1 MKSFSKKIFFKR
13 VFGVLLLL
21 YLTPFFFIEG
31 AFVHRSRP
39 VEIPEPQHPQGIAA
53 YVINLDRRTDRW
65 TVMAPRMAP
74 LGFPWERISAVD
86 GKLLTQENI
95 NKIVDQKA
103 FYALRGCLMKRGEI
117 GCALSHLKAWE
128 TFLRSPYAYALIFE
142 DDALF
147 DPGKLREI
155 VSILEKTPQDWD
167 IVNFG
172 MDNAHE
178 KPLPLRKIHQDSHLV
193 VYLGLVLQAGAYLI
207 NRKAAKAL
215 YAHALP
221 LKLPVDIFFTR
232 GWEFGLKFTG
242 IEPVFVHQ
250 AVTKSDIGLPY
261 KPPLPKNF
269 VDLCCR
275 RVNLTVARTKTNIMR
290 LLYNLKLYSQFHQSD

>member
-1 MKSFSKKIFFKR
+1 MS
-13 VFGVLLLL
+13 
-21 YLTPFFFIEG
+21 
-31 AFVHRSRP
+31 
-39 VEIPEPQHPQGIAA
+39 
-53 YVINLDRRTDRW
+53 
-65 TVMAPRMAP
+65 

-86 GKLLTQENI
+86 GKLLTEEDI
-95 NKIVDQKA
+95 NKVVDQKA

-128 TFLRSPYAYALIFE
+128 TFLRSPYEYALIFE

-147 DPGKLREI
+147 EPEKLREI

-167 IVNFG
+167 IVNLG

-178 KPLPLRKIHQDSHLV
+178 TPLPLRKIHQDSHLV

-221 LKLPVDIFFTR
+221 FKFPVDIFFTR

-250 AVTKSDIGLPY
+250 AVTESDIGLPH

-269 VDLCCR
+269 VDLCCCR
-275 RVNLTVARTKTNIMR
+275 MNLTVARTKTNIMR
-290 LLYNLKLYSQFHQSD
+290 TLYNLKLYWQFHQSD